1 MAKDPSENTLRVKF
15 DAASRAHFSLFLRRV
30 VATVSPH
37 TPYMHNWHIEA
48 IAEYLAACARGDIS
62 RLIINLPPRMLKS
75 TAISVAWPAWLL
87 GHNPSER
94 ILAAS
99 YAKSLSLKHS
109 LDCRIVIQAPWYQQ
123 LFSHTRLSAD
133 QNEKE
138 KFTTTQRGYRR
149 AVSVGGGVIGD
160 GGNILI
166 IDDPLN
172 ARQAMYHHQRDL
184 TNQWFDHT
192 WSTRLDNK
200 QRGAM
205 VVVMQRLHPE
215 DLSGYLLAKG
225 GWEHLCLPAIA
236 PQNTSLSIGGFHYT
250 RRAGEVLHAAR
261 EPLAVLERLKLD
273 LGSANFNAQYQQAPL
288 RNQDGLVNRDWFT
301 RFSPAPA
308 MDGARYVQSWDTG
321 IKTAAHNDPS
331 ACATFRIMQERHE
344 LVDMLVVR
352 LEYPELKRLMMQH
365 ARNYNAEAILIEDKA
380 SGQSLLQDMRVE
392 SDLPF
397 IGCMPDADK
406 ITRFLRITPLIEAG
420 KVALPEHAHWLA
432 DFERELEDFPHGRHD
447 DQVDALSQ
455 YLNWVRSRGG
465 DDRMRVRRL

>member
-1 MAKDPSENTLRVKF
+1 MAKDPSENALRVKF

-30 VATVSPH
+30 VATISPH

-48 IAEYLAACARGDIS
+48 IAEYLAACARGDIP

-75 TAISVAWPAWLL
+75 TIISVAWPAWVL
-87 GHNPSER
+87 GHQPSQR

-109 LDCRIVIQAPWYQQ
+109 LDCRIVMQTQWYQQ
-123 LFSHTRLSAD
+123 LFTDVRLSAD

-138 KFTTTQRGYRR
+138 KFTTTARGYRR

-166 IDDPLN
+166 IDDPIN

-192 WSTRLDNK
+192 WSTRLDDK

-205 VVVMQRLHPE
+205 VIVMQRLHPE

-236 PQNTSLSIGGFHYT
+236 PERATITIGGFNYA
-250 RRAGEVLHAAR
+250 RMEGEVLHAAR
-261 EPLAVLERLKLD
+261 EPRVVLERLKRD
-273 LGSANFNAQYQQAPL
+273 LGSANFNAQYQQAPM
-288 RNQDGLVNRDWFT
+288 RNQNGMVKLEWFT
-301 RFSPAPA
+301 RFMPTPVKE
-308 MDGARYVQSWDTG
+308 GERYVQSWDTG
-321 IKTAAHNDPS
+321 IKTAAHHDPS
-331 ACATFRIMQERHE
+331 ACATFHVTEDRHE

-352 LEYPELKRLMMQH
+352 LEYPQLRRLIAQH
-365 ARNYNAEAILIEDKA
+365 ARNFSAEAILIEDKA
-380 SGQSLLQDMRVE
+380 SGQSLLQDLQLE
-392 SDLPF
+392 SDLPI
-397 IGCMPDADK
+397 IGCLPNADK
-406 ITRFLRITPLIEAG
+406 ITRFQRITPLIEAG
-420 KVALPEHAHWLA
+420 KVALPEHAAWLA
-432 DFERELEDFPHGRHD
+432 DFERELDDFPYGRHD

-455 YLNWVRSRGG
+455 YLNWIRSRAG
-465 DDRMRVRRL
+465 DAQMRVRRL